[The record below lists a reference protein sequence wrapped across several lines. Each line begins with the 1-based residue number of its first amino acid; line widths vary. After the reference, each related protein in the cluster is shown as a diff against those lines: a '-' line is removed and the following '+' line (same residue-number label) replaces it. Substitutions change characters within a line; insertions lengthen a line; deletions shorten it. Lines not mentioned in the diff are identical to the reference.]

1 MRPMASGLRSVHL
14 SNLCPRPFRR
24 GFLMLLFPVR
34 LGQYR
39 DRLKLFLLKAS
50 VDRGQFFVRQLTE
63 IRDHVLEF
71 MAKGI
76 ATDNLVISRPAFVTV
91 YVSVQLT
98 EVFADTLFAGNRSAF
113 LGRHDPGTEVSQ
125 VGRQLLELTPKRVF
139 LSQLRRARQS
149 GIAH

>member
-63 IRDHVLEF
+63 IRDDVLEF

-76 ATDNLVISRPAFVTV
+76 GAGNLVVSWPAFVTV
-91 YVSVQLT
+91 YVPVQLT
-98 EVFADTLFAGNRSAF
+98 EAFADTFFASNRSPF
-113 LGRHDPGTEVSQ
+113 RGR
-125 VGRQLLELTPKRVF
+125 
-139 LSQLRRARQS
+139 
-149 GIAH
+149 